1 MLLERVEIVGFRGI
15 NRLSLMLEQ
24 NNVLI
29 GENAWGKSSLLDALT
44 LLLSPE
50 FDLYH
55 FVRDDFW
62 FPPGDIQGRE
72 HHLHIILTFRE
83 TEPGRHR
90 VRRFR
95 PLQRC
100 WVPCDDGYHRVFY
113 RLEGE
118 LAEDDSVMTLR
129 SFIDG
134 EGEALVL
141 EEIDELARHLV
152 RLMPVLRLRD
162 ARFMRR
168 IHNGTVP
175 HSPQIEITAR
185 QLDFLSRELVSHPQ
199 NLSDGQIRQ
208 GLSAMVQ
215 LLEHYFAEQS
225 SAQTRH
231 RLMRRRSHDEQR
243 SWRYL
248 DIINRMIDKPGG
260 RSHRVI
266 LLGLFATLLQAKGT
280 VRLDRDARPLLLIED
295 PETRLHPIML
305 SVAWHLLNLLPLQRV
320 TTTNSGELLSLTPV
334 EQVCRLVRE
343 STRVSAWR
351 LGPGGMNAEESRRI
365 AFHIRF
371 NRASSLFARCW
382 LLVEG
387 ETETWVINE
396 LARQCGHHFD
406 AEGVKVIEFAQSGL
420 KPLIKFARRM
430 GIQWHVLVDGDGEDS
445 ALLKR
450 ALAGMID
457 LMPASMALLA
467 PNVNSY
473 RRFQPGMYVPTQASW
488 GHNNRTVALRIPCGE
503 RQNHR
508 VEYRVAG
515 ADANPYLVMAAIF
528 AGILHGLDN
537 PQLPLQEEV
546 EGNGLEQEGLPFP
559 IRQSDAL
566 WEFMQNDHLRERLG
580 ERFCHV
586 FHACK
591 HDELLQFERL
601 ITETEIEWMLKNA

>member
-1 MLLERVEIVGFRGI
+1 MHLERVEIVGFRGI

-55 FVRDDFW
+55 FVREDFW

-83 TEPGRHR
+83 NEPGRHR
-90 VRRFR
+90 VRRYR
-95 PLQRC
+95 PLSSC
-100 WVPCDDGYHRVFY
+100 WVPCDDGYQRVFY

-118 LAEDDSVMTLR
+118 LADDDSVMTLR

-134 EGEALVL
+134 EGKALEL
-141 EEIDELARHLV
+141 DDIDELARHLV

-168 IHNGTVP
+168 NHNGTVP

-185 QLDFLSRELVSHPQ
+185 QLDFLSRELVHHPQ
-199 NLSDGQIRQ
+199 NLTDGQIRQ

-225 SAQTRH
+225 SAQSRH
-231 RLMRRRSHDEQR
+231 RLMRRHSHDEQR

-266 LLGLFATLLQAKGT
+266 LLGLFSTLLQAKGT

-334 EQVCRLVRE
+334 EHVCRLVRE
-343 STRVSAWR
+343 SSRVSAWR
-351 LGPGGMNAEESRRI
+351 LGPGGMNAEDSRRI

-430 GIQWHVLVDGDGEDS
+430 GIEWHVLVDGDEAGKKYAATVRSLLNDDKMLERDHLTALPAMDMEHFMYRQGFDDVYHRVAQLPMNIPMNMRRVITKAIHRS
-445 ALLKR
+445 SKPDLAIEVAMEAGRRGVDAIPALLKKMFSRVLWLARGR
-450 ALAGMID
+450 AD
-457 LMPASMALLA
+457 
-467 PNVNSY
+467 
-473 RRFQPGMYVPTQASW
+473 
-488 GHNNRTVALRIPCGE
+488 
-503 RQNHR
+503 
-508 VEYRVAG
+508 
-515 ADANPYLVMAAIF
+515 
-528 AGILHGLDN
+528 
-537 PQLPLQEEV
+537 
-546 EGNGLEQEGLPFP
+546 
-559 IRQSDAL
+559 
-566 WEFMQNDHLRERLG
+566 
-580 ERFCHV
+580 
-586 FHACK
+586 
-591 HDELLQFERL
+591 
-601 ITETEIEWMLKNA
+601 

>member
-1 MLLERVEIVGFRGI
+1 MHLGRVEIVGFRGI

-55 FVRDDFW
+55 FVREDFW
-62 FPPGDIQGRE
+62 FPPGDVQGRE
-72 HHLHIILTFRE
+72 RHLHIILTFRE
-83 TEPGRHR
+83 NEPGRHR
-90 VRRFR
+90 VRRYR
-95 PLQRC
+95 PLSKC
-100 WVPCDDGYHRVFY
+100 WVPCDDGYQRVFY

-118 LAEDDSVMTLR
+118 LADDDSVMTLR
-129 SFIDG
+129 SFING
-134 EGEALVL
+134 EGEALEL
-141 EEIDELARHLV
+141 EDIDELARHLV

-185 QLDFLSRELVSHPQ
+185 QLDFLSRELVHHPQ
-199 NLSDGQIRQ
+199 NLTDGQIRQ

-225 SAQTRH
+225 SAQSRH
-231 RLMRRRSHDEQR
+231 RLMRRHSHDEQR

-266 LLGLFATLLQAKGT
+266 LLGLFSTLLQAKGT

-334 EQVCRLVRE
+334 EHVCRLVRE
-343 STRVSAWR
+343 SSRVSAWR
-351 LGPGGMNAEESRRI
+351 LGPGGMNAEDSRRI

-430 GIQWHVLVDGDGEDS
+430 GIEWHVLVDGDEAGKKYAATVRSLLNDDKMLERDHLTALPAMDMEHFMYRQGFDDVYHRVAQLPMNIPMNMRRVITKAIHRS
-445 ALLKR
+445 SKPDLAIEVAMEAGRRGVDAIPTLLKKMFSRVLWLARGR
-450 ALAGMID
+450 AD
-457 LMPASMALLA
+457 
-467 PNVNSY
+467 
-473 RRFQPGMYVPTQASW
+473 
-488 GHNNRTVALRIPCGE
+488 
-503 RQNHR
+503 
-508 VEYRVAG
+508 
-515 ADANPYLVMAAIF
+515 
-528 AGILHGLDN
+528 
-537 PQLPLQEEV
+537 
-546 EGNGLEQEGLPFP
+546 
-559 IRQSDAL
+559 
-566 WEFMQNDHLRERLG
+566 
-580 ERFCHV
+580 
-586 FHACK
+586 
-591 HDELLQFERL
+591 
-601 ITETEIEWMLKNA
+601 

>member
-430 GIQWHVLVDGDGEDS
+430 GIQWHVLVDGDEAGKKYAAAVRGLLNNDRELERDHLTS
-445 ALLKR
+445 LPALDMEHFMYRQGFDDVYHRVAQIPDNVPMNMRRVITKAIHRSSKPDLAIEVAMEAGRRGVDAVPTLLKKMFSRVLWLARGR
-450 ALAGMID
+450 AD
-457 LMPASMALLA
+457 
-467 PNVNSY
+467 
-473 RRFQPGMYVPTQASW
+473 
-488 GHNNRTVALRIPCGE
+488 
-503 RQNHR
+503 
-508 VEYRVAG
+508 
-515 ADANPYLVMAAIF
+515 
-528 AGILHGLDN
+528 
-537 PQLPLQEEV
+537 
-546 EGNGLEQEGLPFP
+546 
-559 IRQSDAL
+559 
-566 WEFMQNDHLRERLG
+566 
-580 ERFCHV
+580 
-586 FHACK
+586 
-591 HDELLQFERL
+591 
-601 ITETEIEWMLKNA
+601 

>member
-280 VRLDRDARPLLLIED
+280 GRLDRDARPLLLIED

-351 LGPGGMNAEESRRI
+351 VGAGGKKAGESRRI

-430 GIQWHVLVDGDGEDS
+430 GIQWHVLVDGDEAGKKYAATVRGLLNNDRELERDHLTS
-445 ALLKR
+445 LPALDMEHFMYRQGFDDVYHRVAQIPDNVPMNMRRVITKAIHRSSKPDLAIEVAMEAGRRGVDAVPTLLKKMFSRVLWLARGR
-450 ALAGMID
+450 AD
-457 LMPASMALLA
+457 
-467 PNVNSY
+467 
-473 RRFQPGMYVPTQASW
+473 
-488 GHNNRTVALRIPCGE
+488 
-503 RQNHR
+503 
-508 VEYRVAG
+508 
-515 ADANPYLVMAAIF
+515 
-528 AGILHGLDN
+528 
-537 PQLPLQEEV
+537 
-546 EGNGLEQEGLPFP
+546 
-559 IRQSDAL
+559 
-566 WEFMQNDHLRERLG
+566 
-580 ERFCHV
+580 
-586 FHACK
+586 
-591 HDELLQFERL
+591 
-601 ITETEIEWMLKNA
+601 

>member
-295 PETRLHPIML
+295 PEPRLHPIML

-430 GIQWHVLVDGDGEDS
+430 GIQWHVLVDGDEAGKKYAATVRGLLNNDRELERDHLTS
-445 ALLKR
+445 LPALDMEHFMYRQGFDDVYHRVAQIPDNVPMNMRRVITKAIHRSSKPDLAIEVAMEAGRRGVDAVPTLLKKMFSRVLWLARGR
-450 ALAGMID
+450 AD
-457 LMPASMALLA
+457 
-467 PNVNSY
+467 
-473 RRFQPGMYVPTQASW
+473 
-488 GHNNRTVALRIPCGE
+488 
-503 RQNHR
+503 
-508 VEYRVAG
+508 
-515 ADANPYLVMAAIF
+515 
-528 AGILHGLDN
+528 
-537 PQLPLQEEV
+537 
-546 EGNGLEQEGLPFP
+546 
-559 IRQSDAL
+559 
-566 WEFMQNDHLRERLG
+566 
-580 ERFCHV
+580 
-586 FHACK
+586 
-591 HDELLQFERL
+591 
-601 ITETEIEWMLKNA
+601 

>member
-118 LAEDDSVMTLR
+118 LADDDSVMTLR

-430 GIQWHVLVDGDGEDS
+430 GIQWHVLVDGDEAGKKYAATVRGLLNNDRELERDHLTS
-445 ALLKR
+445 LPALDMEHFMYRQGFDDVYHRVAQIPDNVPMNMRRVITKAIHRSSKPDLAIEVAMEAGRRGVDAVPTLLKKMFSRVLWLARGR
-450 ALAGMID
+450 AD
-457 LMPASMALLA
+457 
-467 PNVNSY
+467 
-473 RRFQPGMYVPTQASW
+473 
-488 GHNNRTVALRIPCGE
+488 
-503 RQNHR
+503 
-508 VEYRVAG
+508 
-515 ADANPYLVMAAIF
+515 
-528 AGILHGLDN
+528 
-537 PQLPLQEEV
+537 
-546 EGNGLEQEGLPFP
+546 
-559 IRQSDAL
+559 
-566 WEFMQNDHLRERLG
+566 
-580 ERFCHV
+580 
-586 FHACK
+586 
-591 HDELLQFERL
+591 
-601 ITETEIEWMLKNA
+601 

>member
-62 FPPGDIQGRE
+62 FPAGDIQGRE

-100 WVPCDDGYHRVFY
+100 WVPCDDGYHQVFY

-118 LAEDDSVMTLR
+118 LADDDSVMTLR

-134 EGEALVL
+134 EGEALAL
-141 EEIDELARHLV
+141 EDIDELARHLV

-343 STRVSAWR
+343 SSRVSAWR

-430 GIQWHVLVDGDGEDS
+430 GIQWHVLVDGDEAGKKYAATVRGLLNNDRELERDHLTALPALDMEHFMYRQGFDDVYHRVAQIPDNVPMNMRRVITKAIHRS
-445 ALLKR
+445 SKPDLAIEVAMEAGRRGVDAVPTLLKKMFSRVLWLARGR
-450 ALAGMID
+450 AD
-457 LMPASMALLA
+457 
-467 PNVNSY
+467 
-473 RRFQPGMYVPTQASW
+473 
-488 GHNNRTVALRIPCGE
+488 
-503 RQNHR
+503 
-508 VEYRVAG
+508 
-515 ADANPYLVMAAIF
+515 
-528 AGILHGLDN
+528 
-537 PQLPLQEEV
+537 
-546 EGNGLEQEGLPFP
+546 
-559 IRQSDAL
+559 
-566 WEFMQNDHLRERLG
+566 
-580 ERFCHV
+580 
-586 FHACK
+586 
-591 HDELLQFERL
+591 
-601 ITETEIEWMLKNA
+601 

>member
-430 GIQWHVLVDGDGEDS
+430 GIQWHVLVDGDEAGKKYAATVRGLLNNDRELERDHLTS
-445 ALLKR
+445 LPALDMEHFMYRQGFDDVYHRGAQIPDNVPMNMRRVITKAIHRSSKPDLAIEVAMEAGRRGVDAVPTLLKKMFSRVLWLARGR
-450 ALAGMID
+450 AD
-457 LMPASMALLA
+457 
-467 PNVNSY
+467 
-473 RRFQPGMYVPTQASW
+473 
-488 GHNNRTVALRIPCGE
+488 
-503 RQNHR
+503 
-508 VEYRVAG
+508 
-515 ADANPYLVMAAIF
+515 
-528 AGILHGLDN
+528 
-537 PQLPLQEEV
+537 
-546 EGNGLEQEGLPFP
+546 
-559 IRQSDAL
+559 
-566 WEFMQNDHLRERLG
+566 
-580 ERFCHV
+580 
-586 FHACK
+586 
-591 HDELLQFERL
+591 
-601 ITETEIEWMLKNA
+601 

>member
-50 FDLYH
+50 YDLYH

-100 WVPCDDGYHRVFY
+100 WVPCEDGYHRVFY
-113 RLEGE
+113 RMEGE

-430 GIQWHVLVDGDGEDS
+430 GIQWHVLVDGDEAGKKYAATVRGLLNNDRELERDHLTS
-445 ALLKR
+445 LPALDMEHFMYRQGFDDVYHRVAQIPDNVPMNMRRVITKAIHRSSKPDLAIEVAMEAGRRGVDAVPTLLKKMFSRVLWLARGR
-450 ALAGMID
+450 AD
-457 LMPASMALLA
+457 
-467 PNVNSY
+467 
-473 RRFQPGMYVPTQASW
+473 
-488 GHNNRTVALRIPCGE
+488 
-503 RQNHR
+503 
-508 VEYRVAG
+508 
-515 ADANPYLVMAAIF
+515 
-528 AGILHGLDN
+528 
-537 PQLPLQEEV
+537 
-546 EGNGLEQEGLPFP
+546 
-559 IRQSDAL
+559 
-566 WEFMQNDHLRERLG
+566 
-580 ERFCHV
+580 
-586 FHACK
+586 
-591 HDELLQFERL
+591 
-601 ITETEIEWMLKNA
+601 

>member
-430 GIQWHVLVDGDGEDS
+430 GIQWHVLVDGDEAGKKYAATVRGLLNNDRELDRDHLTS
-445 ALLKR
+445 LPALDMEHFMYRQGFDDVYHRVAQIPDNVPMNMRRVITKAIHRSSKPDLAIEVAMEAGRRGVDAVPTLLKKMFSRVLWLARGR
-450 ALAGMID
+450 AD
-457 LMPASMALLA
+457 
-467 PNVNSY
+467 
-473 RRFQPGMYVPTQASW
+473 
-488 GHNNRTVALRIPCGE
+488 
-503 RQNHR
+503 
-508 VEYRVAG
+508 
-515 ADANPYLVMAAIF
+515 
-528 AGILHGLDN
+528 
-537 PQLPLQEEV
+537 
-546 EGNGLEQEGLPFP
+546 
-559 IRQSDAL
+559 
-566 WEFMQNDHLRERLG
+566 
-580 ERFCHV
+580 
-586 FHACK
+586 
-591 HDELLQFERL
+591 
-601 ITETEIEWMLKNA
+601 

>member
-55 FVRDDFW
+55 FIRDDFW

-72 HHLHIILTFRE
+72 HHLHIILTLRE

-118 LAEDDSVMTLR
+118 LAEDDSVMTLL

-430 GIQWHVLVDGDGEDS
+430 GIQWHVLVDGDEAGKKYAATVRGLLNNDRELERDHLTS
-445 ALLKR
+445 LPALDMEHFMYRQGFDDVYHRVAQIPDNVPMNMRRVITKAIHRSSKPDLAIEVAMEAGRRGVDAVPTLLKKMFSRVLWLARGR
-450 ALAGMID
+450 AD
-457 LMPASMALLA
+457 
-467 PNVNSY
+467 
-473 RRFQPGMYVPTQASW
+473 
-488 GHNNRTVALRIPCGE
+488 
-503 RQNHR
+503 
-508 VEYRVAG
+508 
-515 ADANPYLVMAAIF
+515 
-528 AGILHGLDN
+528 
-537 PQLPLQEEV
+537 
-546 EGNGLEQEGLPFP
+546 
-559 IRQSDAL
+559 
-566 WEFMQNDHLRERLG
+566 
-580 ERFCHV
+580 
-586 FHACK
+586 
-591 HDELLQFERL
+591 
-601 ITETEIEWMLKNA
+601 

>member
-62 FPPGDIQGRE
+62 FPLGDIQGRE

-430 GIQWHVLVDGDGEDS
+430 GIQWHVLVDGDEAGKKYAATVRGLLNNDRELERDHLTS
-445 ALLKR
+445 LPALDMEHFMYRQGFDDVYHRVAQIPDNVPMNMRRVITKAIHRSSKPDLAIEVAMEAGRRGVDAVPTLLKKMFSRVLWLARGR
-450 ALAGMID
+450 AD
-457 LMPASMALLA
+457 
-467 PNVNSY
+467 
-473 RRFQPGMYVPTQASW
+473 
-488 GHNNRTVALRIPCGE
+488 
-503 RQNHR
+503 
-508 VEYRVAG
+508 
-515 ADANPYLVMAAIF
+515 
-528 AGILHGLDN
+528 
-537 PQLPLQEEV
+537 
-546 EGNGLEQEGLPFP
+546 
-559 IRQSDAL
+559 
-566 WEFMQNDHLRERLG
+566 
-580 ERFCHV
+580 
-586 FHACK
+586 
-591 HDELLQFERL
+591 
-601 ITETEIEWMLKNA
+601 

>member
-351 LGPGGMNAEESRRI
+351 LGPDGMNAEESRRI

-430 GIQWHVLVDGDGEDS
+430 GIQWHVLVDGDEAGKKYAATVRGLLNNDRELERDHLTS
-445 ALLKR
+445 LPALDMEHFMYRQGFDDVYHRVAQIPDNVPMNMRRVITKAIHRSSKPDLAIEVAMEAGRRGVDAVPTLLKKMFSRVLWLARGR
-450 ALAGMID
+450 AD
-457 LMPASMALLA
+457 
-467 PNVNSY
+467 
-473 RRFQPGMYVPTQASW
+473 
-488 GHNNRTVALRIPCGE
+488 
-503 RQNHR
+503 
-508 VEYRVAG
+508 
-515 ADANPYLVMAAIF
+515 
-528 AGILHGLDN
+528 
-537 PQLPLQEEV
+537 
-546 EGNGLEQEGLPFP
+546 
-559 IRQSDAL
+559 
-566 WEFMQNDHLRERLG
+566 
-580 ERFCHV
+580 
-586 FHACK
+586 
-591 HDELLQFERL
+591 
-601 ITETEIEWMLKNA
+601 

>member
-371 NRASSLFARCW
+371 NRASSLFARSW

-430 GIQWHVLVDGDGEDS
+430 GIQWHVLVDGDEAGKKYAATVRGLLNNDRELERDHLTS
-445 ALLKR
+445 LPALDMEHFMYRQGFDDVYHRVAQIPDNVPMNMRRVITKAIHRSSKPDLAIEVAMEAGRRGVDAVPTLLKKMFSRVLWLARGR
-450 ALAGMID
+450 AD
-457 LMPASMALLA
+457 
-467 PNVNSY
+467 
-473 RRFQPGMYVPTQASW
+473 
-488 GHNNRTVALRIPCGE
+488 
-503 RQNHR
+503 
-508 VEYRVAG
+508 
-515 ADANPYLVMAAIF
+515 
-528 AGILHGLDN
+528 
-537 PQLPLQEEV
+537 
-546 EGNGLEQEGLPFP
+546 
-559 IRQSDAL
+559 
-566 WEFMQNDHLRERLG
+566 
-580 ERFCHV
+580 
-586 FHACK
+586 
-591 HDELLQFERL
+591 
-601 ITETEIEWMLKNA
+601 

>member
-62 FPPGDIQGRE
+62 FPAGDIQGRE

-118 LAEDDSVMTLR
+118 LADDDSVMTLR

-134 EGEALVL
+134 EGEALAL
-141 EEIDELARHLV
+141 EDIDELARHLV

-199 NLSDGQIRQ
+199 NLSDGQIRE

-343 STRVSAWR
+343 SARVSAWR

-430 GIQWHVLVDGDGEDS
+430 GIQWHVLVDGDEAGKKYAATVRGLLNNDRELERDHLTTLPALDMEHFMYRQGFDDVYHRVAQIRDNVPMNMRRVITKAIHRS
-445 ALLKR
+445 SKPDLAIEVAMEAGRRGVDAVPTLLKKMFSRVLWLARGR
-450 ALAGMID
+450 AD
-457 LMPASMALLA
+457 
-467 PNVNSY
+467 
-473 RRFQPGMYVPTQASW
+473 
-488 GHNNRTVALRIPCGE
+488 
-503 RQNHR
+503 
-508 VEYRVAG
+508 
-515 ADANPYLVMAAIF
+515 
-528 AGILHGLDN
+528 
-537 PQLPLQEEV
+537 
-546 EGNGLEQEGLPFP
+546 
-559 IRQSDAL
+559 
-566 WEFMQNDHLRERLG
+566 
-580 ERFCHV
+580 
-586 FHACK
+586 
-591 HDELLQFERL
+591 
-601 ITETEIEWMLKNA
+601 

>member
-118 LAEDDSVMTLR
+118 LADDDSVMTLR

-134 EGEALVL
+134 EGEALAV
-141 EEIDELARHLV
+141 EDIDDLARHLV

-199 NLSDGQIRQ
+199 NLSDGQIRE

-266 LLGLFATLLQAKGT
+266 LLGLFSTLLQAKGT

-320 TTTNSGELLSLTPV
+320 TTTNSGELLSLAPV

-343 STRVSAWR
+343 SSRVSAWR
-351 LGPGGMNAEESRRI
+351 LGPGGMNAEDSRRI

-430 GIQWHVLVDGDGEDS
+430 GIQWHVLVDGDEAGKKYAATVLGLLNNDRELERDHLTS
-445 ALLKR
+445 LPAMDMEHFMYRQGFDDVYHRVAQIPDNVPMNMRRVITKAIHRSSKPDLAIEVAMEAGRRGVDAVPTLLKKMFSRVLWLARGR
-450 ALAGMID
+450 AD
-457 LMPASMALLA
+457 
-467 PNVNSY
+467 
-473 RRFQPGMYVPTQASW
+473 
-488 GHNNRTVALRIPCGE
+488 
-503 RQNHR
+503 
-508 VEYRVAG
+508 
-515 ADANPYLVMAAIF
+515 
-528 AGILHGLDN
+528 
-537 PQLPLQEEV
+537 
-546 EGNGLEQEGLPFP
+546 
-559 IRQSDAL
+559 
-566 WEFMQNDHLRERLG
+566 
-580 ERFCHV
+580 
-586 FHACK
+586 
-591 HDELLQFERL
+591 
-601 ITETEIEWMLKNA
+601 

>member
-50 FDLYH
+50 LDLYH

-351 LGPGGMNAEESRRI
+351 LGPGGMNAEDSRRI

-430 GIQWHVLVDGDGEDS
+430 GIQWHVLVDGDEAGKKYAATVLGLLNNDRELERDHLTS
-445 ALLKR
+445 LPALDMEHFMYRQGFDDVYHRVAQIPDNVPMNMRRVITKAIHRSSKPDLAIEVAMEAGRRGVDAVPTLLKKMFSRVLWLARGR
-450 ALAGMID
+450 AD
-457 LMPASMALLA
+457 
-467 PNVNSY
+467 
-473 RRFQPGMYVPTQASW
+473 
-488 GHNNRTVALRIPCGE
+488 
-503 RQNHR
+503 
-508 VEYRVAG
+508 
-515 ADANPYLVMAAIF
+515 
-528 AGILHGLDN
+528 
-537 PQLPLQEEV
+537 
-546 EGNGLEQEGLPFP
+546 
-559 IRQSDAL
+559 
-566 WEFMQNDHLRERLG
+566 
-580 ERFCHV
+580 
-586 FHACK
+586 
-591 HDELLQFERL
+591 
-601 ITETEIEWMLKNA
+601 

>member
-1 MLLERVEIVGFRGI
+1 MHLERVEIVGFRGI

-72 HHLHIILTFRE
+72 HHLHIILSFRE
-83 TEPGRHR
+83 NEPGRHR

-95 PLQRC
+95 PLSDC
-100 WVPCDDGYHRVFY
+100 WVPCDDGYQRIFY

-118 LAEDDSVMTLR
+118 LADDGSVMTLR
-129 SFIDG
+129 SFINCQ
-134 EGEALVL
+134 GEAL
-141 EEIDELARHLV
+141 EMQDIDNLARHLV

-185 QLDFLSRELVSHPQ
+185 QLDFLSRELVNHPQ
-199 NLSDGQIRQ
+199 NLTDGQIRE

-215 LLEHYFAEQS
+215 LLEQYFAEQS
-225 SAQTRH
+225 SAQSRN

-266 LLGLFATLLQAKGT
+266 LLGLFSTLLQAKGT

-343 STRVSAWR
+343 SSRVSAWR
-351 LGPGGMNAEESRRI
+351 LGPGGMNAEDSRRI

-430 GIQWHVLVDGDGEDS
+430 GIEWHVLVDGDEAGKKYAATVRGLLNNDNELERVHLTMLPAMDMEHFMYRQGFDDVYHRVAQIPENMPMNMRRVITKAIHRS
-445 ALLKR
+445 SKPDLAIEVAMEAGRRGVDAVPTLLKKMFSRVLWLARGR
-450 ALAGMID
+450 AD
-457 LMPASMALLA
+457 
-467 PNVNSY
+467 
-473 RRFQPGMYVPTQASW
+473 
-488 GHNNRTVALRIPCGE
+488 
-503 RQNHR
+503 
-508 VEYRVAG
+508 
-515 ADANPYLVMAAIF
+515 
-528 AGILHGLDN
+528 
-537 PQLPLQEEV
+537 
-546 EGNGLEQEGLPFP
+546 
-559 IRQSDAL
+559 
-566 WEFMQNDHLRERLG
+566 
-580 ERFCHV
+580 
-586 FHACK
+586 
-591 HDELLQFERL
+591 
-601 ITETEIEWMLKNA
+601 

>member
-260 RSHRVI
+260 RSHRLI

-430 GIQWHVLVDGDGEDS
+430 GIQWHVLVDGDEAGKKYAATVRGLLNNDRELERDHLTS
-445 ALLKR
+445 LPALDMEHFMYRQGFDDVYHRVAQIPDNVPMNMRRVITKAIHRSSKPDLAIEVAMEAGRRGVDAVPTLLKKMFSRVLWLARGR
-450 ALAGMID
+450 AD
-457 LMPASMALLA
+457 
-467 PNVNSY
+467 
-473 RRFQPGMYVPTQASW
+473 
-488 GHNNRTVALRIPCGE
+488 
-503 RQNHR
+503 
-508 VEYRVAG
+508 
-515 ADANPYLVMAAIF
+515 
-528 AGILHGLDN
+528 
-537 PQLPLQEEV
+537 
-546 EGNGLEQEGLPFP
+546 
-559 IRQSDAL
+559 
-566 WEFMQNDHLRERLG
+566 
-580 ERFCHV
+580 
-586 FHACK
+586 
-591 HDELLQFERL
+591 
-601 ITETEIEWMLKNA
+601 

>member
-62 FPPGDIQGRE
+62 FPAGDIQGRE

-118 LAEDDSVMTLR
+118 LADDDSVMTLR

-134 EGEALVL
+134 EGEALAL
-141 EEIDELARHLV
+141 EDIDELARHLV

-280 VRLDRDARPLLLIED
+280 VRIDRDARPLLLIED

-305 SVAWHLLNLLPLQRV
+305 SVAWHLLNLLPLQRM

-343 STRVSAWR
+343 SSRVSAWR

-430 GIQWHVLVDGDGEDS
+430 GIQWHVLVDGDEAGKKYAATVRGLLNNDRELERDHLTALPALDMEHFMYRQGFDDVYHRVAQIPDNVPMNMRRVITKAIHRS
-445 ALLKR
+445 SKPDLAIEVAMEAGRRGVDAVPTLLKKMFSRVLWLARGR
-450 ALAGMID
+450 AD
-457 LMPASMALLA
+457 
-467 PNVNSY
+467 
-473 RRFQPGMYVPTQASW
+473 
-488 GHNNRTVALRIPCGE
+488 
-503 RQNHR
+503 
-508 VEYRVAG
+508 
-515 ADANPYLVMAAIF
+515 
-528 AGILHGLDN
+528 
-537 PQLPLQEEV
+537 
-546 EGNGLEQEGLPFP
+546 
-559 IRQSDAL
+559 
-566 WEFMQNDHLRERLG
+566 
-580 ERFCHV
+580 
-586 FHACK
+586 
-591 HDELLQFERL
+591 
-601 ITETEIEWMLKNA
+601 

>member
-141 EEIDELARHLV
+141 EEIDELVRHLV

-185 QLDFLSRELVSHPQ
+185 QLDFLSRELISHPQ

-430 GIQWHVLVDGDGEDS
+430 GIQWHVLVDGDEAGKKYAATVRGLLNNDRELERDHLTS
-445 ALLKR
+445 LPALDMEHFMYRQGFDDVYHRVAQIPDNVPMNMRRVITKAIHRSSKPDLAIEVAMEAGRRGVDAVPTLLKKMFSRVLWLARGR
-450 ALAGMID
+450 AD
-457 LMPASMALLA
+457 
-467 PNVNSY
+467 
-473 RRFQPGMYVPTQASW
+473 
-488 GHNNRTVALRIPCGE
+488 
-503 RQNHR
+503 
-508 VEYRVAG
+508 
-515 ADANPYLVMAAIF
+515 
-528 AGILHGLDN
+528 
-537 PQLPLQEEV
+537 
-546 EGNGLEQEGLPFP
+546 
-559 IRQSDAL
+559 
-566 WEFMQNDHLRERLG
+566 
-580 ERFCHV
+580 
-586 FHACK
+586 
-591 HDELLQFERL
+591 
-601 ITETEIEWMLKNA
+601 

>member
-62 FPPGDIQGRE
+62 FPPGEIQGRE

-430 GIQWHVLVDGDGEDS
+430 GIQWHVLVDGDEAGKKYAATVRGLLNNDRELERDHLTS
-445 ALLKR
+445 LPALDMEHFMYRQGFDDVYHRVAQIPDNVPMNMRRVITKAIHRSSKPDLAIEVAMEAGRRGVDAVPTLLKKMFSR
-450 ALAGMID
+450 VLWLARG
-457 LMPASMALLA
+457 LA
-467 PNVNSY
+467 
-473 RRFQPGMYVPTQASW
+473 
-488 GHNNRTVALRIPCGE
+488 
-503 RQNHR
+503 
-508 VEYRVAG
+508 
-515 ADANPYLVMAAIF
+515 D
-528 AGILHGLDN
+528 
-537 PQLPLQEEV
+537 
-546 EGNGLEQEGLPFP
+546 
-559 IRQSDAL
+559 
-566 WEFMQNDHLRERLG
+566 
-580 ERFCHV
+580 
-586 FHACK
+586 
-591 HDELLQFERL
+591 
-601 ITETEIEWMLKNA
+601 

>member
-83 TEPGRHR
+83 TEPGRNR

-430 GIQWHVLVDGDGEDS
+430 GIQWHVLVDGDEAGKKYAATVRGLLNNDRELERDHLTS
-445 ALLKR
+445 LPALDMEHFMYRQGFDDVYHRVAQIPDNVPMNMRRVITKAIHRSSKPDLAIEVAMEAGRRGVDAVPTLLKKMFSRVLWLARGR
-450 ALAGMID
+450 AD
-457 LMPASMALLA
+457 
-467 PNVNSY
+467 
-473 RRFQPGMYVPTQASW
+473 
-488 GHNNRTVALRIPCGE
+488 
-503 RQNHR
+503 
-508 VEYRVAG
+508 
-515 ADANPYLVMAAIF
+515 
-528 AGILHGLDN
+528 
-537 PQLPLQEEV
+537 
-546 EGNGLEQEGLPFP
+546 
-559 IRQSDAL
+559 
-566 WEFMQNDHLRERLG
+566 
-580 ERFCHV
+580 
-586 FHACK
+586 
-591 HDELLQFERL
+591 
-601 ITETEIEWMLKNA
+601 

>member
-430 GIQWHVLVDGDGEDS
+430 GIQWHVLVDGDEAGKKYAATVRGLLNNDRELERDHLTS
-445 ALLKR
+445 LPALDMEHFMYRQGFDDVYHRVAQIPDNVPMNMRRVITKAIHRSSKPDLAIEVAMEAGRRGVDAVPTLLKKMFSRVLWR
-450 ALAGMID
+450 ARG
-457 LMPASMALLA
+457 
-467 PNVNSY
+467 
-473 RRFQPGMYVPTQASW
+473 R
-488 GHNNRTVALRIPCGE
+488 
-503 RQNHR
+503 
-508 VEYRVAG
+508 
-515 ADANPYLVMAAIF
+515 AD
-528 AGILHGLDN
+528 
-537 PQLPLQEEV
+537 
-546 EGNGLEQEGLPFP
+546 
-559 IRQSDAL
+559 
-566 WEFMQNDHLRERLG
+566 
-580 ERFCHV
+580 
-586 FHACK
+586 
-591 HDELLQFERL
+591 
-601 ITETEIEWMLKNA
+601 

>member
-62 FPPGDIQGRE
+62 FPAGDIQGRE

-118 LAEDDSVMTLR
+118 LADDDSVMTLR

-134 EGEALVL
+134 EGEALAL
-141 EEIDELARHLV
+141 EDIDELARHLV

-199 NLSDGQIRQ
+199 NLSDGQIRE

-343 STRVSAWR
+343 SSRVSAWR

-430 GIQWHVLVDGDGEDS
+430 GIQWHVLVDGDEAGKKYAATVRGLLNNDRELERDHLTALPALDMEHFMYRQGFDDVYHRVAQIPDNVPMNMRRVITKAIHRS
-445 ALLKR
+445 SKPDLAIEVAMEAGRRGVDAVPTLLKKMFSRVLWLARGR
-450 ALAGMID
+450 AD
-457 LMPASMALLA
+457 
-467 PNVNSY
+467 
-473 RRFQPGMYVPTQASW
+473 
-488 GHNNRTVALRIPCGE
+488 
-503 RQNHR
+503 
-508 VEYRVAG
+508 
-515 ADANPYLVMAAIF
+515 
-528 AGILHGLDN
+528 
-537 PQLPLQEEV
+537 
-546 EGNGLEQEGLPFP
+546 
-559 IRQSDAL
+559 
-566 WEFMQNDHLRERLG
+566 
-580 ERFCHV
+580 
-586 FHACK
+586 
-591 HDELLQFERL
+591 
-601 ITETEIEWMLKNA
+601 

>member
-1 MLLERVEIVGFRGI
+1 MHFERVEIVGFRGI

-83 TEPGRHR
+83 NEPGRHR

-95 PLQRC
+95 PLSDC
-100 WVPCDDGYHRVFY
+100 WVPCDDGYQRIFY

-118 LAEDDSVMTLR
+118 LADDGSVMTLR
-129 SFIDG
+129 SFINCQ
-134 EGEALVL
+134 GEAL
-141 EEIDELARHLV
+141 EMQDIDDLARHLV

-185 QLDFLSRELVSHPQ
+185 QLDFLSRELVNHPQ
-199 NLSDGQIRQ
+199 NLTDGQIRE

-225 SAQTRH
+225 SAQSRN

-266 LLGLFATLLQAKGT
+266 LLGLFSTLLQAKGT

-343 STRVSAWR
+343 SSRVSAWR
-351 LGPGGMNAEESRRI
+351 LGPGGMNAEDSRRI

-430 GIQWHVLVDGDGEDS
+430 GIEWHVLVDGDEAGKKYAATVRGLLNNDNELERVHLTMLPAMDMEHFMYRQGFDDVYHRVAQIPENMPMNMRRVITKAIHRS
-445 ALLKR
+445 SKPDLAIEVAMEAGRRGVDAVPTLLKKMFSRVLWLARGR
-450 ALAGMID
+450 AD
-457 LMPASMALLA
+457 
-467 PNVNSY
+467 
-473 RRFQPGMYVPTQASW
+473 
-488 GHNNRTVALRIPCGE
+488 
-503 RQNHR
+503 
-508 VEYRVAG
+508 
-515 ADANPYLVMAAIF
+515 
-528 AGILHGLDN
+528 
-537 PQLPLQEEV
+537 
-546 EGNGLEQEGLPFP
+546 
-559 IRQSDAL
+559 
-566 WEFMQNDHLRERLG
+566 
-580 ERFCHV
+580 
-586 FHACK
+586 
-591 HDELLQFERL
+591 
-601 ITETEIEWMLKNA
+601 